1 MPIYSFLGTGTFQL
15 AFSHGLKNPKDLPF
29 MHVGNTFSF
38 RKARKIEL
46 VSNTCGLVYLL
57 DFKHTRCLLK
67 N

>member
-1 MPIYSFLGTGTFQL
+1 MPIHAFLGTGIFQL
-15 AFSHGLKNPKDLPF
+15 VFSHGLKNPKGLPF
-29 MHVGNTFSF
+29 MHVGNSHLGKQE
-38 RKARKIEL
+38 RKLEL